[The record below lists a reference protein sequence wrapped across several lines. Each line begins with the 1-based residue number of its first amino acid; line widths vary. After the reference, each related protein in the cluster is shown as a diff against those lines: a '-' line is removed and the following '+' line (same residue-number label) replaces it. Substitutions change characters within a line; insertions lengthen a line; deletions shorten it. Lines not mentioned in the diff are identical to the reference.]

1 MNTRLPTDLSLTRV
15 LPAGLVLA
23 AIPLALASNSLVGGL
38 ALGVSSGV
46 MLGLALLLR
55 IGFRRAIPPEIH
67 LPVAAL
73 VLTGAVSAL
82 DRLLDAYLHALHP
95 AIGGPLPLVAGAGLL
110 LVFGADAKPRPGAL
124 PPPRNTWI
132 STLVPIVLPPLVGA
146 VRELLATGA
155 LAQLPRAGTSSLP
168 VFDAVI
174 FPLAAWPTGGFIL
187 LALLIAVERVVRNK
201 QTADKTGNDLQPG
214 PPP

>member
-1 MNTRLPTDLSLTRV
+1 M
-15 LPAGLVLA
+15 PAGLVLA

-38 ALGVSSGV
+38 ALGVTSGV

-95 AIGGPLPLVAGAGLL
+95 AIGGPLPLVAGAGLM

-124 PPPRNTWI
+124 PPARNTWI
-132 STLVPIVLPPLVGA
+132 FPLVPIVLPPLVGA

-187 LALLIAVERVVRNK
+187 LALLIAAGRVVRDRHAANEAGNK
-201 QTADKTGNDLQPG
+201 SPQGQRP
-214 PPP
+214 

>member
-1 MNTRLPTDLSLTRV
+1 MNTRLSTDLSLPRAM
-15 LPAGLVLA
+15 PAGLVLA

-38 ALGVSSGV
+38 ALGASSGM

-55 IGFRRAIPPEIH
+55 IGFRRAVPPEIH

-73 VLTGAVSAL
+73 VLAGAMSVL
-82 DRLLDAYLHALHP
+82 DRFLDAYLHALHP
-95 AIGGPLPLVAGAGLL
+95 AIGGALPLVAGAGLL
-110 LVFGADAKPRPGAL
+110 LVFGAGAKPRPGVL
-124 PPPRNTWI
+124 PSARNTGI
-132 STLVPIVLPPLVGA
+132 FTLVPIGLPPLVGA

-168 VFDAVI
+168 VLDSVV

-187 LALLIAVERVVRNK
+187 LALLIAAERVVRDK
-201 QTADKTGNDLQPG
+201 RTADKTGNDLQPEA
-214 PPP
+214 P

>member
-1 MNTRLPTDLSLTRV
+1 MNTCLPTDFSLPRAI
-15 LPAGLVLA
+15 PAGLVLA
-23 AIPLALASNSLVGGL
+23 AILLTLASNSLVGGL
-38 ALGVSSGV
+38 TLGASSGV

-55 IGFRRAIPPEIH
+55 IGFRRTVPPEIH

-73 VLTGAVSAL
+73 VLASAVSIM
-82 DRLLDAYLHALHP
+82 DRFLDAYLHALHP
-95 AIGGPLPLVAGAGLL
+95 AIGGALPLVAGAGLL
-110 LVFGADAKPRPGAL
+110 LVFGAGAKPRPGAL
-124 PPPRNTWI
+124 PPAGNTGMF
-132 STLVPIVLPPLVGA
+132 TLVPIGLPPLVGA

-155 LAQLPRAGTSSLP
+155 LAQLPRAGTGSLP
-168 VFDAVI
+168 VFESVI

-201 QTADKTGNDLQPG
+201 QTADRTGNDLQPG